1 MRISKFTY
9 FVVAALLLA
18 TFAVAASAQVTATGK
33 VTLKQAD
40 GTEVPVKDALVQIY
54 RTDIKQSFKTKTDKK
69 GEYVYA
75 GMDYVGTFT
84 ILVSAPGAQPSYVAG
99 VRLSAQ
105 PANNFALLPG
115 DGKVLTLDD
124 VRAAGATAGGA
135 TAKSGGATAKPSG
148 ASAADIAEA
157 KKKQAEYE
165 KQLAEVAARNAK
177 VEERNAK
184 LPVVFKA
191 ANEAFT
197 AKKYDEAI
205 TLYDQGIAID
215 PEEAVV
221 YRNKALALRSRGR
234 DKYNNSLTIKE
245 AAEKAAA
252 REDARADFKAATETG
267 EKAVTAFRASA
278 GKNAGGAAPAAGG
291 GGGAQ
296 NSELD
301 YLGERAESYRVA
313 LQTST
318 QIDTEAAVKAIQEYI
333 AAETDPAKK
342 TKAEAS
348 LGDALFQGGRI
359 DESIASYKA
368 ILAANPNNLDAIYGL
383 GIALASD
390 GSTEKTA
397 QARDMLQQF
406 ASKAPAT
413 DPRKQLAEEAV
424 VGLNDAL
431 KPRPADKS
439 GATTTRRRKS

>member
-99 VRLSAQ
+99 IRLSAQ

-124 VRAAGATAGGA
+124 IRAAGAAAGGA
-135 TAKSGGATAKPSG
+135 PAKPSG

-245 AAEKAAA
+245 AAEKAAG

-267 EKAVTAFRASA
+267 EKAVSAFRASA
-278 GKNAGGAAPAAGG
+278 GKNAGGTATGT

-296 NSELD
+296 TSELD

-313 LQTST
+313 LQTGT

>member
-99 VRLSAQ
+99 IRLSAQ
-105 PANNFALLPG
+105 PANSFALLPG

-124 VRAAGATAGGA
+124 IRAVGAAAGGA
-135 TAKSGGATAKPSG
+135 AAKPSG

-245 AAEKAAA
+245 AAAKAAA

-267 EKAVTAFRASA
+267 EKAVIAFRASA
-278 GKNAGGAAPAAGG
+278 GKNGGGAATGTAGG

-333 AAETDPAKK
+333 AAETDQAKK